1 MRMVGFNPRG
11 LDMEEELNFYL
22 QAHQIAIEYGWISVS
37 LVQRKLRL
45 GYGYALSIVQ
55 TLEHKGIVGPVEE
68 SGKRYTV
75 TKNDEIRRQR
85 MQSKKPSQ
93 LSKNE
98 LPDFAMDAL
107 YSILDMPGTILYSSH
122 ETIRPGRLYLMGLNP
137 GGKSTP
143 GSPTIH
149 DGIESMLVNR
159 ENAFLDQAWGE
170 NANAKEGEAPLQKR
184 IKWVIETLGE
194 DLREVL
200 STNLVFS
207 QTPNSKEIPA
217 GQAKICWPV
226 HEALLGIVQ
235 PSLILTYGNG
245 ANSPYS
251 FVHSIYG
258 GEQDYTPCGH
268 GSWSIKRFKTVIDGR
283 PTTVIGFPHFSYYH
297 PQTKKGVEDWL
308 KANRIGDEKPFD

>member
-1 MRMVGFNPRG
+1 MKMVGFNPKG
-11 LDMEEELNFYL
+11 LDMEEEVNFYS
-22 QAHQIAIEYGWISVS
+22 QAHQIAIEYGWVSVS

-170 NANAKEGEAPLQKR
+170 NANAKEGSSQKT
-184 IKWVIETLGE
+184 E
-194 DLREVL
+194 
-200 STNLVFS
+200 N
-207 QTPNSKEIPA
+207 
-217 GQAKICWPV
+217 
-226 HEALLGIVQ
+226 
-235 PSLILTYGNG
+235 
-245 ANSPYS
+245 
-251 FVHSIYG
+251 
-258 GEQDYTPCGH
+258 
-268 GSWSIKRFKTVIDGR
+268 
-283 PTTVIGFPHFSYYH
+283 
-297 PQTKKGVEDWL
+297 
-308 KANRIGDEKPFD
+308 KAR